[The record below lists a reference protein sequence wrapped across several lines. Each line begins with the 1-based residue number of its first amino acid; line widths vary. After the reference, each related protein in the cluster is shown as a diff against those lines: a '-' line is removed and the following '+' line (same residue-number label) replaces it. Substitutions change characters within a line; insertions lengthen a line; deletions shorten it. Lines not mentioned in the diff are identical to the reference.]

1 MLKIA
6 PKGHTPFLKLMAG
19 KAQRFRRDELE
30 LPSGISLERLV
41 AFCRV
46 ADAGSI
52 TRAAG
57 GKASRQSLLSRQVKE
72 LEAFFQT
79 ELIERKERGIALTAE
94 GDRLHALVR
103 EHILSLKH
111 FREERCATPERVS
124 LIAPAFL
131 INWLVLPRFIRL
143 KQLFPDVPIELSDS
157 HGAMIQ
163 TRDNVYGVSLCLE
176 PALAKT
182 DADESLGTLTMAL
195 FVSRQTLPD
204 VGNGNL
210 VRELARTLIRRDGCH
225 PAQARRHGGLAV
237 AVASPRDDRAVRLQG
252 HGVIASRRDG
262 CHAAQASRNGCL
274 AGAVVSP
281 RDDRPTLGEG
291 LGHLLRRESRSPH
304 RLPRPL
310 QPLRC
315 RQKRFGGYSC
325 PFCGSSFLGSLLGF
339 GFGLGYLLK
348 ATGDLLENIGEAAWV
363 IEVVVIGEEKLR
375 RLPLD
380 RHGPEVSLVIAAH
393 LARGA
398 RQQPYLAPGSNGEQA
413 VRIRLGYCRREAIE
427 EAG

>member
-225 PAQARRHGGLAV
+225 PAQARRNGGLAE
-237 AVASPRDDRAVRLQG
+237 
-252 HGVIASRRDG
+252 
-262 CHAAQASRNGCL
+262 
-274 AGAVVSP
+274 AVVSP
-281 RDDRPTLGEG
+281 RDDE
-291 LGHLLRRESRSPH
+291 
-304 RLPRPL
+304 
-310 QPLRC
+310 
-315 RQKRFGGYSC
+315 
-325 PFCGSSFLGSLLGF
+325 
-339 GFGLGYLLK
+339 
-348 ATGDLLENIGEAAWV
+348 IG
-363 IEVVVIGEEKLR
+363 R
-375 RLPLD
+375 
-380 RHGPEVSLVIAAH
+380 AH
-393 LARGA
+393 
-398 RQQPYLAPGSNGEQA
+398 
-413 VRIRLGYCRREAIE
+413 V
-427 EAG
+427 